1 MTIIASVSVDSAS
14 VWRGADLADPTAW
27 TIEFTEAERDELV
40 ATAERAARDGLD
52 PATLTRDAFALP
64 GLAAT
69 LERCRRDLASGHGF
83 VLLRGFPVDRMTPDT
98 ARLGYIG
105 LGLHF
110 GTPIC
115 LDTSGAFLSDVRDER
130 VPRTGPGVRVSH
142 TNLRQDFHT
151 DQVDIVGLL
160 CLNPAKSGGQSRLVS
175 AYAVYNE
182 MLALRPDLVEAL
194 CQPFW
199 WDRNGEQPPGEAPSY
214 PLQVLND
221 VDGAPRF
228 FYIGWYIRDAQ
239 RHPETPR
246 LTDAQSEAIALLETV
261 ANKPEL
267 AVGMDFERGDVQ
279 FLNDTKI
286 LHSRE
291 AYEDHKD
298 PTRRRHLLRLLLR
311 EAVEGPRG

>member
-1 MTIIASVSVDSAS
+1 MTINPVLPVDPAS
-14 VWRGADLADPTAW
+14 VWLGPEMADPAAW
-27 TIEFTEAERDELV
+27 TVVFTDAEVDELV
-40 ATAERAARDGLD
+40 ATAERAAHDGLT

-64 GLAAT
+64 GLTAT
-69 LERCRRDLASGHGF
+69 LERCTQDVVSGRGF
-83 VLLRGFPVDRMTPDT
+83 VLMRGFPTDRLTPE
-98 ARLGYIG
+98 ALRLAYIG

-110 GTPIC
+110 GTPVC
-115 LDTSGAFLSDVRDER
+115 LDTTGSFLSDVRDEGIE
-130 VPRTGPGVRVSH
+130 RTGPGVRVSH

-151 DQVDIVGLL
+151 DQVNIVGLL
-160 CLNPAKSGGQSRLVS
+160 CLRPAKSGGQSRLVS

-199 WDRNGEQPPGEAPSY
+199 WDRNDEQPPGEAPSY

-221 VDGAPRF
+221 IDGAPRF

-246 LTDAQSEAIALLETV
+246 LTAAQSEAMELLEAT

-267 AVGMDFERGDVQ
+267 AIGMDFERGDVQ
-279 FLNDTKI
+279 LVNDAKI

-291 AYEDHKD
+291 AYEDHGN
-298 PTRRRHLLRLLLR
+298 PIHRRHLLRLLLR
-311 EAVEGPRG
+311 